1 MSLRD
6 YEGWRRYAKWK
17 RENRDAWESSIK
29 KKEVHRNTIH
39 KPKQMSDG
47 LTEAYKGAKYQSH
60 KKIPTVKHI
69 DQMPDQKW
77 HRIISF
83 IKSGIRIVGYCFI
96 PFNLLT
102 ASILLITSEIVGIF
116 EELV

>member
-6 YEGWRRYAKWK
+6 YEGWRRYSKHK
-17 RENRDAWESSIK
+17 RENKEAYERGLK
-29 KKEVHRNTIH
+29 KQ
-39 KPKQMSDG
+39 QMSDG

-96 PFNLLT
+96 PFNLVT
-102 ASILLITSEIVGIF
+102 ASILLIASEIVGIF

>member
-6 YEGWRRYAKWK
+6 YDGWRRYAKHK
-17 RENRDAWESSIK
+17 RENRDAWERSIK

-47 LTEAYKGAKYQSH
+47 KTEALNGTYFSH
-60 KKIPTVKHI
+60 KKVPTVKHI

-96 PFNLLT
+96 PFNLVT
-102 ASILLITSEIVGIF
+102 ASILLIASEIVGIF

>member
-6 YEGWRRYAKWK
+6 YDGWRRYSKWK
-17 RENRDAWESSIK
+17 RENRDAWERSLK
-29 KKEVHRNTIH
+29 KQK
-39 KPKQMSDG
+39 MSDREIMNAKRG
-47 LTEAYKGAKYQSH
+47 LNSR
-60 KKIPTVKHI
+60 PVVKNI

-83 IKSGIRIVGYCFI
+83 IKSGIRITGYVLI
-96 PFNLLT
+96 PFNLIAATVVLVV
-102 ASILLITSEIVGIF
+102 SEVVGII